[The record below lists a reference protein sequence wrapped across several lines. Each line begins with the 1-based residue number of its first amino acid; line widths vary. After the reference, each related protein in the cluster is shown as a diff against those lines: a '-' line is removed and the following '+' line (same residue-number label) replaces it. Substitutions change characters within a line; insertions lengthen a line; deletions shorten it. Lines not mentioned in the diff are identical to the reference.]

1 MSSSESRVARK
12 FLALTWTPET
22 RLVSA
27 LNSLADSISHV
38 SLLARESAP
47 ARQDADRALKLLE
60 AGEQVLGR
68 DVARNLSL
76 PGYRYASQVH
86 VAASEF
92 PVPLTAAQRTFL
104 NDAVKV
110 MNAELRDHVEGSK
123 PNYRADT
130 SRQSQKPYAKDAFN
144 RKSPLAGVPHARIS
158 IDVAILKDG
167 QRFTV
172 SWGDFERSGRTS
184 SLDFLLSADGEH
196 VIVKSD
202 TPWGRGTRSVSAR
215 QVGQEWA
222 KDVLQRIKVEM
233 AGRVTWQR
241 ENELIRQDRAKQDAE
256 VAERDQANAQRVREM
271 EEKAKQVEMQRVRE
285 MEEKAKQVEMQRV
298 RAEAKKTYGGQIR
311 GIMNGVVKILVEAGF
326 DADRPF
332 AGFSGDRSYDER
344 FHVTFDEGRSVEISL
359 NLVYRHG
366 RYDYTWWVTPFNTGY
381 LSESGEFNVG
391 QPLQKQVQTFA
402 QALLKVLDKY
412 RTQFAEHDA
421 EADKGT
427 WSVARDGYML
437 EETGD
442 AGEDHSQ
449 GYIAEVRVF
458 DSKSK
463 ALAYAKD
470 IAPAYLVPGTQM
482 WNEPVGQIEEE
493 DRPVRYKLIQA
504 Y

>member
-130 SRQSQKPYAKDAFN
+130 SRQSQKPYTKDAFN

-256 VAERDQANAQRVREM
+256 VTEREQANAQRVREM
-271 EEKAKQVEMQRVRE
+271 EEKAKQVEMQRVR
-285 MEEKAKQVEMQRV
+285 
-298 RAEAKKTYGGQIR
+298 AEAERLQRERVLAEISGGGSGYKVTKEQTWENDPRESDFGTNREWSGSSGKDTVQYGTLQDVLN
-311 GIMNGVVKILVEAGF
+311 GIPSPRSF
-326 DADRPF
+326 DNAKANPKAVFLNRTTTQ
-332 AGFSGDRSYDER
+332 SYNLKSRNIYGLE
-344 FHVTFDEGRSVEISL
+344 RSVSNYVTIERSDGQPFTDAEVEYL
-359 NLVYRHG
+359 KKNL
-366 RYDYTWWVTPFNTGY
+366 
-381 LSESGEFNVG
+381 LSE
-391 QPLQKQVQTFA
+391 
-402 QALLKVLDKY
+402 
-412 RTQFAEHDA
+412 
-421 EADKGT
+421 
-427 WSVARDGYML
+427 
-437 EETGD
+437 
-442 AGEDHSQ
+442 
-449 GYIAEVRVF
+449 VR
-458 DSKSK
+458 
-463 ALAYAKD
+463 
-470 IAPAYLVPGTQM
+470 
-482 WNEPVGQIEEE
+482 
-493 DRPVRYKLIQA
+493 
-504 Y
+504 

>member
-38 SLLARESAP
+38 SLLARESAS

-130 SRQSQKPYAKDAFN
+130 SRQSQKPYTKDAFN

-256 VAERDQANAQRVREM
+256 VTEREQANAQRVREM
-271 EEKAKQVEMQRVRE
+271 EEKAKQVEMQRVR
-285 MEEKAKQVEMQRV
+285 
-298 RAEAKKTYGGQIR
+298 AEAERLQRERVLAEISGGGSGYKVTKEQTWENDPRESDFGTNREWSGSSGKDTVQYGTLQDVLN
-311 GIMNGVVKILVEAGF
+311 GIPSPRSF
-326 DADRPF
+326 DNAKANPKAVFLNRTTTQ
-332 AGFSGDRSYDER
+332 SYNLKSRNIYGLE
-344 FHVTFDEGRSVEISL
+344 RSVSNYVTIERSDGQPFTDAEVEYL
-359 NLVYRHG
+359 KKNL
-366 RYDYTWWVTPFNTGY
+366 
-381 LSESGEFNVG
+381 LSE
-391 QPLQKQVQTFA
+391 
-402 QALLKVLDKY
+402 
-412 RTQFAEHDA
+412 
-421 EADKGT
+421 
-427 WSVARDGYML
+427 
-437 EETGD
+437 
-442 AGEDHSQ
+442 
-449 GYIAEVRVF
+449 VR
-458 DSKSK
+458 
-463 ALAYAKD
+463 
-470 IAPAYLVPGTQM
+470 
-482 WNEPVGQIEEE
+482 
-493 DRPVRYKLIQA
+493 
-504 Y
+504 

>member
-123 PNYRADT
+123 PDYRADT
-130 SRQSQKPYAKDAFN
+130 SRQSQKPYTKDAFN

-158 IDVAILKDG
+158 ITVAILKDG

-184 SLDFLLSADGEH
+184 SLDFLLSADGEN

-233 AGRVTWQR
+233 AGRVTVQR
-241 ENELIRQDRAKQDAE
+241 ENERIRQDRAKQDAE
-256 VAERDQANAQRVREM
+256 VTEREQANAQRVREM
-271 EEKAKQVEMQRVRE
+271 EEKAKQVEL
-285 MEEKAKQVEMQRV
+285 QRV
-298 RAEAKKTYGGQIR
+298 RAEADRAERVQKEEAERLQRERALAEISGGGSGYKVTKEQTWENDPRESDFGTNREWSGSSGKDTVQYGTLQDVLNGIPSPRSFDNAKANPKAVFLNRTTTQSYNLKSR
-311 GIMNGVVKILVEAGF
+311 GIYGLE
-326 DADRPF
+326 
-332 AGFSGDRSYDER
+332 
-344 FHVTFDEGRSVEISL
+344 RSVSNYVTIERSDGQPFTDAEVEYL
-359 NLVYRHG
+359 KKNL
-366 RYDYTWWVTPFNTGY
+366 
-381 LSESGEFNVG
+381 LSE
-391 QPLQKQVQTFA
+391 
-402 QALLKVLDKY
+402 
-412 RTQFAEHDA
+412 
-421 EADKGT
+421 
-427 WSVARDGYML
+427 
-437 EETGD
+437 
-442 AGEDHSQ
+442 
-449 GYIAEVRVF
+449 VR
-458 DSKSK
+458 
-463 ALAYAKD
+463 
-470 IAPAYLVPGTQM
+470 
-482 WNEPVGQIEEE
+482 
-493 DRPVRYKLIQA
+493 
-504 Y
+504 

>member
-38 SLLARESAP
+38 SLLARESAS

-184 SLDFLLSADGEH
+184 SLDFLLSADGEN

-215 QVGQEWA
+215 QVGLEWA

-233 AGRVTWQR
+233 AGRATWQR

-285 MEEKAKQVEMQRV
+285 FEEKAKQLEMQRV
-298 RAEAKKTYGGQIR
+298 RAEAERLQRERVLAEISGGGSGYKVTKEQTWENDPRESDFGTNREWSGSSGKDTVQYGTLQDVLN
-311 GIMNGVVKILVEAGF
+311 GIPSPRSF
-326 DADRPF
+326 DNAKANPKAVFLNRTTTQ
-332 AGFSGDRSYDER
+332 SYNLKSRSIYGLE
-344 FHVTFDEGRSVEISL
+344 RSVSNYVTIERSDGQPFTDAEVEYL
-359 NLVYRHG
+359 KKNL
-366 RYDYTWWVTPFNTGY
+366 
-381 LSESGEFNVG
+381 LSE
-391 QPLQKQVQTFA
+391 
-402 QALLKVLDKY
+402 
-412 RTQFAEHDA
+412 
-421 EADKGT
+421 
-427 WSVARDGYML
+427 
-437 EETGD
+437 
-442 AGEDHSQ
+442 
-449 GYIAEVRVF
+449 VR
-458 DSKSK
+458 
-463 ALAYAKD
+463 
-470 IAPAYLVPGTQM
+470 
-482 WNEPVGQIEEE
+482 
-493 DRPVRYKLIQA
+493 
-504 Y
+504 